1 VDEVVTDGTP
11 ATFTPTSSTPVPSTQ
26 YGLCLDGANNI
37 FVTNYEDNSVS
48 KLDAQGNIINAAWV
62 STGGGSRPT
71 SCTVNSSGDL
81 FVGLGGSSS
90 GAPRVLR
97 FNSDGTPDAAHPSYT
112 LDTSIPPFTETW
124 I

>member
-1 VDEVVTDGTP
+1 
-11 ATFTPTSSTPVPSTQ
+11 
-26 YGLCLDGANNI
+26 
-37 FVTNYEDNSVS
+37 
-48 KLDAQGNIINAAWV
+48 AWV

-124 I
+124 IDLQHGNECVMAYSSGTNLIREWNVCNDTALTTRVQRRSGSSAVC